1 MTEPLIGRTSVSLC
15 RIIPDDRRR
24 MRFGEAFKKTIRF
37 LIASIIGSWF
47 KGFVREVLGLITI
60 VISALLAS
68 WFYRSFANLFKDVV
82 RTENLALFLGFSV
95 IFLAIII
102 AGFVITW
109 LVTRF
114 VKFAKLQWA
123 DRMLGAAFGFI
134 RGWVI
139 GAVILL
145 ALTAFDVQT
154 ERLKNSELVP
164 YFLPGSR
171 VIALVTPYEMKAK
184 FLIGYRALERWWR
197 QK

>member
-1 MTEPLIGRTSVSLC
+1 VSVL
-15 RIIPDDRRR
+15 DWL
-24 MRFGEAFKKTIRF
+24 
-37 LIASIIGSWF
+37 LIAVLVFSIITSWF
-47 KGFVREVLGLITI
+47 KGFVREVFGLITI
-60 VISALLAS
+60 LAGVLLAGL
-68 WFYRSFANLFKDVV
+68 FYSSFAGPFKDVV
-82 RTENLALFLGFSV
+82 RTENFALFLGFSV
-95 IFLAIII
+95 IFLTTLV
-102 AGFVITW
+102 AGFVIIW
-109 LVTRF
+109 LVTKF

-145 ALTAFDVQT
+145 ALTSFDVQT

-171 VIALVTPYEMKAK
+171 VIAVVTPYEMKAK
-184 FLIGYRALERWWR
+184 FLVGYRVLERWWL